1 MRKRYLVMA
10 SAVIFYSMSDII
22 FEAIGGIINER
33 KVKKFLKDNPPNNAE
48 DFREIN
54 VDNGCPEKPFDTSD
68 EDAFSE
74 VSENISESD
83 DDIKEEEIPEEPQI
97 HEGEIETGDDG
108 EQQEEEEKE
117 EIQPEEVHEELP
129 EEKNTTDETV
139 VDESHEVVKELEDV
153 IQDTSHEEESAT
165 EEFHQKESE
174 DDLVDEDLFRL
185 LITRYVNPLLEKV
198 GDKHEERLIRMVDYL
213 SRKNTDQNVVMEYSA
228 KLKGLNKNKQS
239 PDKINRKLNEI
250 LSNFFSCFPTEE
262 HDEEF

>member
-1 MRKRYLVMA
+1 MRKRYLIMA
-10 SAVIFYSMSDII
+10 SAVIFYCMSDIL
-22 FEAIGGIINER
+22 FEVVDGIINER
-33 KVKKFLKDNPPNNAE
+33 KVKKFLKDNPPNNDSD

-54 VDNGCPEKPFDTSD
+54 DIDEYAEEHFDTFE
-68 EDAFSE
+68 EDDFSK

-97 HEGEIETGDDG
+97 HEKEIETGNDG
-108 EQQEEEEKE
+108 EQQEEEKE
-117 EIQPEEVHEELP
+117 EIQPEEIPEESP

-139 VDESHEVVKELEDV
+139 VEESHEVVKELEDV
-153 IQDTSHEEESAT
+153 IQNSSHEEESAT

-213 SRKNTDQNVVMEYSA
+213 SRKNTDQNVVVEYSA

-250 LSNFFSCFPTEE
+250 ISNFFSCFPTEE